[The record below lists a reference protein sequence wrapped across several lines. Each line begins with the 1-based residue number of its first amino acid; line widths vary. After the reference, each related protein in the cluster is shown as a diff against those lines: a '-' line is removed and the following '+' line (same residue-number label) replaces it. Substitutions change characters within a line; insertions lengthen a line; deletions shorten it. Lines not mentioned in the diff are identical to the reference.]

1 MQVRNTN
8 QRKIILQIM
17 KDNFTHPTADEIFEQ
32 ARSIDSHIS
41 RGTVYRNLDFLSE
54 TGEILKIS
62 VPNSSTH
69 YDCTLREHYH
79 FCCNKCKKLYDV
91 PAGLKIE
98 TDSVS
103 EQMTKE
109 GFEIES
115 HNFIFLGLCPS
126 CNAGRNQHEIF

>member
-62 VPNSSTH
+62 VPNGSNH
-69 YDCTLREHYH
+69 YDSTLQEHYH
-79 FCCNKCKKLYDV
+79 FCCNKCKKLYDI
-91 PAGLKIE
+91 PAGLALE

-103 EQMTKE
+103 EQMSKE
-109 GFEIES
+109 GFEVKA

-126 CNAGRNQHEIF
+126 CNTGRN

>member
-8 QRKIILQIM
+8 QRKIIRQIM

-62 VPNSSTH
+62 VPNGSNH
-69 YDCTLREHYH
+69 YDSTLQEHYH
-79 FCCNKCKKLYDV
+79 FCCNKCKKLYDI
-91 PAGLKIE
+91 PAGLALE

-103 EQMTKE
+103 EQMSKE
-109 GFEIES
+109 GFEVKA

-126 CNAGRNQHEIF
+126 CNTGRN